1 VTSNLS
7 TAVVRCE
14 TWYDGTWW
22 EAELPGAWSFSQ
34 DCSIKGWPYVFES
47 PEGARLWIH
56 ASKHNDISGWDFSIA
71 PSALSHEQKK
81 AFLLAASD
89 SRLADARPVDIAR
102 MNRMMLALRQHI
114 GVVTRSSR
122 LRTAAGNLIRVDLG
136 ELVGFI
142 YPRQEA
148 EALGW
153 SGTFSHAP
161 WMLRLSFIAPPGVA
175 VEASEVAKGIAAS
188 IRFQGPPVEMAP

>member
-1 VTSNLS
+1 
-7 TAVVRCE
+7 
-14 TWYDGTWW
+14 
-22 EAELPGAWSFSQ
+22 LPGSWSFRQ
-34 DCSIKGWPYVFES
+34 DRSIKGWPYVFES

-56 ASKHNDISGWDFSIA
+56 ASKHTDISGWDFSIA

-89 SRLADARPVDIAR
+89 SRLAAGKTVDSAR
-102 MNRMMLALRQHI
+102 MNPVMRALWQHI
-114 GVVTRSSR
+114 GVMTRSSS
-122 LRTAAGNLIRVDLG
+122 LRTAAGNLVRVDLG

-142 YPRQEA
+142 YMRQEA
-148 EALGW
+148 DAIGW

-161 WMLRLSFIAPPGVA
+161 WMLRLSFIAPPDAA

-188 IRFQGPPVEMAP
+188 IRFQGPPVPTAR